1 MAIVMLSDWGFK
13 APARTKKFLFAHSG
27 ATDSEVSARR
37 LVDGKQ
43 AREEDITFRLNRN
56 PEA

>member
-13 APARTKKFLFAHSG
+13 APARTKKFIFAHSS
-27 ATDSEVSARR
+27 ATDKVSARR

-56 PEA
+56 TEA